1 MEPTHNNTTKG
12 VVDSVNGYV
21 NKRQFQIIGYQAS
34 AENEMNVKD
43 LGDGDLFVNR
53 ILQGIHKKLIST

>member
-34 AENEMNVKD
+34 AENEMNAKG

>member
-34 AENEMNVKD
+34 AENEMNVKG